1 MSSRERKVVRKKKK
15 FGLVVE
21 FIPTVRDLTPDE
33 ETKKKID
40 AEIRRAKGIT
50 PAYLADKFNIRVSTA
65 KKILREAE
73 ENKIVKQVVSSRRTT
88 VYSSTSVKAA
98 ESS

>member
-1 MSSRERKVVRKKKK
+1 MSSRERKVIRKKKK

-21 FIPTVRDLTPDE
+21 FIPTIRDLTPDE

-50 PAYLADKFNIRVSTA
+50 PAYLSDKFNIRVSTA

-73 ENKIVKQVVSSRRTT
+73 ENKIIELIVASRRTK
-88 VYSSTSVKAA
+88 VYSATPAKAS

>member
-1 MSSRERKVVRKKKK
+1 MSSRERKVIRKKKK

-21 FIPTVRDLTPDE
+21 FIPTIRDLTPDE

-50 PAYLADKFNIRVSTA
+50 PAYLSDKFNIRVSTA
-65 KKILREAE
+65 KKFLREAE
-73 ENKIVKQVVSSRRTT
+73 ENKIIELIVASRRTK
-88 VYSSTSVKAA
+88 VYSAISVKAE

>member
-1 MSSRERKVVRKKKK
+1 MSTRERKVVRKKKK

-33 ETKKKID
+33 DTKKKID
-40 AEIRRAKGIT
+40 AEVKRAKGIT
-50 PAYLADKFNIRVSTA
+50 PAYLADKYNIRVSTA

-73 ENKIVKQVVSSRRTT
+73 ENKIVEQIISSRRTK
-88 VYSSTSVKAA
+88 VYSATSAKAA

>member
-1 MSSRERKVVRKKKK
+1 MSTRERKVVRKKKK

-73 ENKIVKQVVSSRRTT
+73 ENKIIKQVVSSRRTT
-88 VYSSTSVKAA
+88 VYSATATKAA

>member
-1 MSSRERKVVRKKKK
+1 MSSRERKVIRKKKK

-21 FIPTVRDLTPDE
+21 FIPTIRDLTPDE

-50 PAYLADKFNIRVSTA
+50 PAYLSDKFNIRVSTS

-73 ENKIVKQVVSSRRTT
+73 ENKIIELIVASRRTK
-88 VYSSTSVKAA
+88 VYSAIPAKAT

>member
-1 MSSRERKVVRKKKK
+1 MSTRERKVVRKKKK

-21 FIPTVRDLTPDE
+21 FIPTVRDLNPDE
-33 ETKKKID
+33 DTKKKID
-40 AEIRRAKGIT
+40 AEIKRARGIT

-65 KKILREAE
+65 KKFLREAE
-73 ENKIVKQVVSSRRTT
+73 ENKIVEQVVSSRRTK
-88 VYSSTSVKAA
+88 VYSATAAKAA

>member
-1 MSSRERKVVRKKKK
+1 MSGRERKVVRKKKK

-21 FIPTVRDLTPDE
+21 FTPTIRDLTPDE

-40 AEIRRAKGIT
+40 AEIKRAKGLT

-65 KKILREAE
+65 KKILSEAE
-73 ENKIVKQVVSSRRTT
+73 ANNIVEVITKSRRTK
-88 VYSSTSVKAA
+88 VYSAA
-98 ESS
+98 TGK

>member
-1 MSSRERKVVRKKKK
+1 MSAREKRVVRKKKK

-21 FIPTVRDLTPDE
+21 FVPVTRDLFPDE
-33 ETKKKID
+33 DTKKKID
-40 AEIRRAKGIT
+40 EELTKAKGLT

-73 ENKIVKQVVSSRRTT
+73 ENKIIERIISSRRTV
-88 VYSSTSVKAA
+88 VYSTVSK
-98 ESS
+98 

>member
-1 MSSRERKVVRKKKK
+1 MSAREKKVVRKKKK

-21 FIPTVRDLTPDE
+21 FVPVIRDLLPDE

-40 AEIRRAKGIT
+40 EEIARSKGIT
-50 PAYLADKFNIRVSTA
+50 PAYLADKYNIRVSTA

-73 ENKIVKQVVSSRRTT
+73 ANNIVECITSSRRTK
-88 VYSSTSVKAA
+88 VYSATSK
-98 ESS
+98 

>member
-1 MSSRERKVVRKKKK
+1 MSSRERKVIRKKKK

-21 FIPTVRDLTPDE
+21 FIPTIRDLTPDE

-50 PAYLADKFNIRVSTA
+50 PAYLSDKFNIRVSTA
-65 KKILREAE
+65 KKFLREAE
-73 ENKIVKQVVSSRRTT
+73 KNKIIELIVASRRTK
-88 VYSSTSVKAA
+88 VYSATSAKAT